1 MNVNS
6 HVFLSKEEVKEK
18 ANSVFAEK
26 GANHVSEK
34 YSHIPTYKVI
44 EDMALLGWK
53 PVDVKQVK
61 ARKSIGFQ
69 KHLVIFRN
77 NDISIDGKDG
87 DKVFPQI
94 LLTNSSD
101 GKNAFTFMA
110 GLFRMICENGLVVS
124 TENFGSIKIRHIGY
138 DFSKLNETITSMVEK
153 LPLTI
158 ESMNKFK
165 RTLME
170 ESQIVDFAVKSLTAR
185 FGENE
190 MKRITVN
197 YVDFVKPSR
206 SEDAGNNLW
215 NVFNRIQEKLI
226 DGGFEYGFST
236 KVRKARTIKN
246 FNQDIVLNSKLFDL
260 AFPEELAKKI
270 NQEKII

>member
-53 PVDVKQVK
+53 VVDVKQVK

-124 TENFGSIKIRHIGY
+124 TENFGSIKIRYIGY
-138 DFSKLNETITSMVEK
+138 DFNKLNETITSMVEK

-170 ESQIVDFAVKSLTAR
+170 ESQIVDFAVKALTAR

-260 AFPEELAKKI
+260 ASTYCV
-270 NQEKII
+270 N

>member
-1 MNVNS
+1 
-6 HVFLSKEEVKEK
+6 
-18 ANSVFAEK
+18 
-26 GANHVSEK
+26 
-34 YSHIPTYKVI
+34 
-44 EDMALLGWK
+44 
-53 PVDVKQVK
+53 
-61 ARKSIGFQ
+61 
-69 KHLVIFRN
+69 
-77 NDISIDGKDG
+77 
-87 DKVFPQI
+87 
-94 LLTNSSD
+94 
-101 GKNAFTFMA
+101 MA

-138 DFSKLNETITSMVEK
+138 DFNKLNETITSMVEK

-170 ESQIVDFAVKSLTAR
+170 ESQIVDFAVKALTAR

-260 AFPEELAKKI
+260 ASTYCV
-270 NQEKII
+270 N